1 MNMSSFL
8 IVIVSIAGM
17 ALVVIVGSRVL
28 DQFKE
33 KESMRTD
40 VTFFTI
46 LVALLICVI
55 VAAIH
60 IPGAF
65 TEVAKFIDIP

>member
-1 MNMSSFL
+1 MSSFL
-8 IVIVSIAGM
+8 IVAGSIGGI
-17 ALVVIVGSRVL
+17 ALVVIVGSRLL

-65 TEVAKFIDIP
+65 TEAAKFMDIP